1 MTLPDRSGIRSSM
14 GGMRAGMC
22 TMIFALVLAAHEA
35 KADPADHGPFEALIE
50 DLERLVEV
58 QQAGSWRIDRYEI
71 EDMMPAALMTVC
83 KIPKGVRTRAIAYYD
98 RKILAEG
105 GPI

>member
-22 TMIFALVLAAHEA
+22 TLIFALVLATRDANAEPSA
-35 KADPADHGPFEALIE
+35 HGPFEALIE

-83 KIPKGVRTRAIAYYD
+83 KVPKADRTRAIAYYD
-98 RKILAEG
+98 RKI
-105 GPI
+105 